1 MFLFV
6 TISDSNARCHF
17 VARTQCLLRTVLWRP
32 QHINNP
38 LDMSLEL
45 PSKATDHNGSDE
57 TAELNEARWNHSQM
71 LGWHSNLHKHFSGGL
86 GMFRVTLHLKHC
98 VFKPNGF
105 SENEEVLR
113 ASLEINEHIIICSRG
128 KWFQI
133 AGINLGSGCLRN
145 N

>member
-1 MFLFV
+1 M
-6 TISDSNARCHF
+6 AQ
-17 VARTQCLLRTVLWRP
+17 TQCLLRTVLWRP
-32 QHINNP
+32 QYINNP
-38 LDMSLEL
+38 LDISLEL

-57 TAELNEARWNHSQM
+57 TAELNEAQWNHSQM

-113 ASLEINEHIIICSRG
+113 VPLG
-128 KWFQI
+128 KHSGLVCAQRT
-133 AGINLGSGCLRN
+133 GSSGGEGKIDEKSEAKATSGTFLVVEQL
-145 N
+145 